1 MPTLLTRREGETLE
15 IGGVTLC
22 VAVAR
27 DKSATLVI
35 AGYDVDGLLE
45 GAAEVK
51 RRAGGTREIDHQPF
65 RECNKKGALQPR
77 YEIAT
82 PL

>member
-1 MPTLLTRREGETLE
+1 MPTLITRREGETLE
-15 IGGVTLC
+15 INGVTLC

-45 GAAEVK
+45 GPEECK
-51 RRAGGTREIDHQPF
+51 RRAAAYRAETGKVSSLTTGE
-65 RECNKKGALQPR
+65 
-77 YEIAT
+77 AT
-82 PL
+82 P

>member
-45 GAAEVK
+45 GPVDVK
-51 RRAGGTREIDHQPF
+51 RRAAAYRAEVGKARSLTTGEPT
-65 RECNKKGALQPR
+65 A
-77 YEIAT
+77 
-82 PL
+82 

>member
-51 RRAGGTREIDHQPF
+51 RRAAAYRAEVGKARSLTTGEPT
-65 RECNKKGALQPR
+65 A
-77 YEIAT
+77 
-82 PL
+82 

>member
-45 GAAEVK
+45 GPVDVK
-51 RRAGGTREIDHQPF
+51 RRAREYRGEVENSRAQS
-65 RECNKKGALQPR
+65 C
-77 YEIAT
+77 
-82 PL
+82 